1 MSVLLGGVGL
11 LFSRQIMVALN
22 TPDNILS
29 DATTYLD
36 IYFIGL
42 PFLFMYNVLSSMFNA
57 LGRSQIPLALLIF
70 SSLFNVGMDLYM
82 VCVLE
87 MGVAGAAWATLI
99 AQGISAV
106 AAFVIF
112 LRQMRGYKA
121 EGQVSVFDLRTFRE
135 MCRIALPS
143 ILQQST
149 VSIGMMLVQSVV
161 NSFGSEVLAG
171 YSAGSRIESIA
182 VVPMSAMGNVMSSYT
197 AQNLG
202 AGRQG
207 RVVTGYHTAFG
218 ILAAFAAVI
227 CVILVPFAQPIIG
240 LFLGEDG
247 TALAMETG
255 VSYLRFIGWFL
266 MLIGMKMVTD
276 GLLRG
281 AGDMTM
287 FTIAN
292 MVNLMHPGGRL
303 DDDGAP
309 VRDRLGLVRGAGWL
323 GGQLHHFLYRVPERE
338 MEAGQ
343 APESKGVNEKTDG
356 FPRPS
361 FLLFR
366 DRNRFNAR
374 FCQDA
379 VDFLHQFFSR
389 LFAAVQIVDRII
401 GHCNVFRTANMK
413 KGIGCKP
420 DIIPAFSLDKI
431 FFQLFRGD
439 RRIKAPDKQCCLP
452 QFLFFI
458 PPERAEP
465 PVVAAAEDSRVYL
478 VIFRHSFPHFPAD
491 RCNVGRVSVRVFFR
505 LDEAEGGEGQG

>member
-1 MSVLLGGVGL
+1 MKKEYLIEERPLKAMLVFAFPMILGNLFQQFYTMVDSVIVGQFVGENALAAVGASYSLTNVFISIAIGGGVGASVLTSRYFGARDYRRMKESVYTALSAFFAVSVLLGGVGL

-70 SSLFNVGMDLYM
+70 SSLFNGGMDLYM

-161 NSFGSEVLAG
+161 NSFGSEMLAG

-292 MVNLMHPGGRL
+292 MVNLCIRVVVSMTM
-303 DDDGAP
+303 AP
-309 VRDRLGLVRGAGWL
+309 
-323 GGQLHHFLYRVPERE
+323 
-338 MEAGQ
+338 
-343 APESKGVNEKTDG
+343 
-356 FPRPS
+356 
-361 FLLFR
+361 
-366 DRNRFNAR
+366 RF
-374 FCQDA
+374 
-379 VDFLHQFFSR
+379 
-389 LFAAVQIVDRII
+389 
-401 GHCNVFRTANMK
+401 
-413 KGIGCKP
+413 GIGWVWYAVP
-420 DIIPAFSLDKI
+420 VGWAANFIISYIEYRRGKWKLDKP
-431 FFQLFRGD
+431 R
-439 RRIKAPDKQCCLP
+439 KAK
-452 QFLFFI
+452 
-458 PPERAEP
+458 A
-465 PVVAAAEDSRVYL
+465 
-478 VIFRHSFPHFPAD
+478 
-491 RCNVGRVSVRVFFR
+491 
-505 LDEAEGGEGQG
+505 